1 MKLINKR
8 NLQLIPILDLKR
20 SNPVIIKSSFYF
32 RNAGSQ
38 DIPIIAYKFSTYPNV
53 NKGYDMVME
62 DPDKIHE
69 DGQASCMY
77 NTQFE
82 DF

>member
-1 MKLINKR
+1 ME
-8 NLQLIPILDLKR
+8 
-20 SNPVIIKSSFYF
+20 
-32 RNAGSQ
+32 
-38 DIPIIAYKFSTYPNV
+38 
-53 NKGYDMVME
+53 ME